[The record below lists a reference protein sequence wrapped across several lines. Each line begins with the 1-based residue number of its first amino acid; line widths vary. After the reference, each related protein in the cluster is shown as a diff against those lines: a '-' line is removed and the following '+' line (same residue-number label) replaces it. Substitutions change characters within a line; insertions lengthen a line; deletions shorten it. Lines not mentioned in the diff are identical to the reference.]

1 MKTKEEIL
9 KQYNCGYVKQS
20 NGLINVSNLSY
31 LSSIVENQKLLLEVL
46 LDIREGMKNDI

>member
-1 MKTKEEIL
+1 MRTKEEIL

-46 LDIREGMKNDI
+46 LDIREGMKK